1 MFMGQ
6 YSHTLDAKGRLTIPK
21 RYRAELADG
30 LVITQGNKQYLVI
43 HPATRWTML
52 AEKTAQMP
60 LTSESA
66 DAYRRQLYT
75 LASEVTLDTMGRIL
89 IPAFLREFA
98 KIEQDVI
105 IAGVNTYIEIWSPEA
120 WRETC
125 ASEAENRSA
134 ILAEVTRMGI

>member
-1 MFMGQ
+1 MGQ

-30 LVITQGNKQYLVI
+30 LVITQGNKQHLVI
-43 HPATRWTML
+43 HPATRWAML
-52 AEKTAQMP
+52 AEKTAQMS

-98 KIEQDVI
+98 KIEDEVI
-105 IAGVNTYIEIWSPEA
+105 IAGVNTYIEIWNPEA

-125 ASEAENRSA
+125 ALEAENRSH
-134 ILAEVTRMGI
+134 ILAEVTRMGM